1 MITDILNID
10 SDLDVKSLPKN
21 VYAIRIK
28 DEKENIYDIA
38 INHNGYC
45 PSINTERE
53 QSKFN
58 DYLSN
63 LENNTITEFFKS
75 LKKRKPKV
83 YSTQLEVLTNS
94 KGDLYYLSKVVI

>member
-1 MITDILNID
+1 MITNILNI
-10 SDLDVKSLPKN
+10 DLDVKSLPKN
-21 VYAIRIK
+21 IYAIRIK

-53 QSKFN
+53 QSTFN

-63 LENNTITEFFKS
+63 LENNTIAEFFKS
-75 LKKRKPKV
+75 LKQRTPKI

-94 KGDLYYLSKVVI
+94 KGDLYYLSKVAI